1 MSHPLTPLYTTVISL
16 PAAPGISTYREAL
29 RGIEGYRVTD
39 DGTVHLGSQLRYALL
54 GSSAGSTQPTP
65 VSVRFSTVDA
75 GTVTATVTPRY
86 TSPFVLPTWT
96 SRNHQLRTAVR
107 VQDALAAPSPSA
119 PTATTRMDAT
129 RAELLKGWASALV
142 VGLATALVV
151 LCLIMGL
158 VTQWDV
164 GFIVLFLCFMVVA
177 TAVSAWF
184 SVRAQRPV
192 KDPTA
197 VALPH

>member
-16 PAAPGISTYREAL
+16 PAAPGVSTYREAL

-86 TSPFVLPTWT
+86 NSPFVLPTWT

-129 RAELLKGWASALV
+129 RAELFKGWASALV

-164 GFIVLFLCFMVVA
+164 GFIVLFLCFMAVA

-197 VALPH
+197 VPLPH

>member
-1 MSHPLTPLYTTVISL
+1 M
-16 PAAPGISTYREAL
+16 
-29 RGIEGYRVTD
+29 
-39 DGTVHLGSQLRYALL
+39 
-54 GSSAGSTQPTP
+54 
-65 VSVRFSTVDA
+65 
-75 GTVTATVTPRY
+75 
-86 TSPFVLPTWT
+86 
-96 SRNHQLRTAVR
+96 
-107 VQDALAAPSPSA
+107 
-119 PTATTRMDAT
+119 TRMDAT
-129 RAELLKGWASALV
+129 RAELLKGRASAPV

-164 GFIVLFLCFMVVA
+164 GFIVLFMGCMVVA

-197 VALPH
+197 VPLPH

>member
-1 MSHPLTPLYTTVISL
+1 MTEPSTS
-16 PAAPGISTYREAL
+16 AASC
-29 RGIEGYRVTD
+29 
-39 DGTVHLGSQLRYALL
+39 GTR
-54 GSSAGSTQPTP
+54 SSAGSTQPTP

-197 VALPH
+197 VPLPH

>member
-16 PAAPGISTYREAL
+16 PAAPGVSTYREAL

-164 GFIVLFLCFMVVA
+164 GFIVLFLCFMVVV

-197 VALPH
+197 VPLPH

>member
-54 GSSAGSTQPTP
+54 GSSDGSTQPTP

-197 VALPH
+197 VPLPH